1 MSWAAYAFEP
11 NKKSAHEVKSKE
23 DLMNPSYCNLEKK
36 MLKKS

>member
-11 NKKSAHEVKSKE
+11 NKKSAHEVKSYE
-23 DLMNPSYCNLEKK
+23 DRIDPSYCNLEGK